1 MRDCPEAS
9 LKFEKKVEEEEVKVK
24 VKDVEEKAE
33 KVEKV
38 DDQFLTKKGTSQLQE
53 GYHSF

>member
-1 MRDCPEAS
+1 MRGCPEAS

-24 VKDVEEKAE
+24 VKDVEEMA
-33 KVEKV
+33 EKV

-53 GYHSF
+53 VYEFKL